1 MYKILSIQKSNFH
14 AGYTLEVDN
23 NAAPG
28 ATKCHISAP
37 HIFIMP
43 DGSEKCPK
51 DLKVG
56 DEFIMY

>member
-1 MYKILSIQKSNFH
+1 MYKVISIEKSQFH
-14 AGYTLEVDN
+14 AGFILTIDN
-23 NAAPG
+23 DAAPG
-28 ATKCHISAP
+28 DTRCHVSSA
-37 HIFIMP
+37 HIFVMS